1 MLPDL
6 EKVRGIHPGA
16 VLKRALKKRD
26 ITASDLARTIDEHK
40 QTLSAILNGRRSVN
54 PKLSIKLSEVFDARA
69 DYFMLMQ
76 ASYDVQQQVATI
88 PKRMPNLKHFRKAL
102 FWDTQLEGIDWNTN
116 KRAVIQRVLE
126 RGNEE
131 EIQELINFYG
141 KQTISKV
148 IQSIKKS
155 HLPSFEENIK
165 SHNLTE

>member
-1 MLPDL
+1 MLPKL
-6 EKVRGIHPGA
+6 EKVRGIHPGEI
-16 VLKRALKKRD
+16 LKRALKMRD
-26 ITASDLARTIDEHK
+26 ITASDLAHTIGEYK

-54 PKLSIKLSEVFDARA
+54 PKLSIKLGQVFDTRA
-69 DYFMLMQ
+69 DYFMLLQ
-76 ASYDVQQQVATI
+76 ASYDVEQQVATRS
-88 PKRMPNLKHFRKAL
+88 KGMPNLKQFRKVL
-102 FWDTQLEGIDWNTN
+102 FWDTQLENIDWNKS

-126 RGNEE
+126 RGNKK

-165 SHNLTE
+165 SYNLIE